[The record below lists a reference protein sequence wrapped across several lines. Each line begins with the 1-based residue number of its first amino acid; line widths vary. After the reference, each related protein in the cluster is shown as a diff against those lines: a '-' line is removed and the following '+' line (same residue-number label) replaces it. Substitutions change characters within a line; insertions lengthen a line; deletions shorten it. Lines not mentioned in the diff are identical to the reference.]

1 MQQIDC
7 IFLDFS
13 KAFDKVPHERL
24 LLKLHYYGVR
34 GKLLSWIRDFL
45 SQRTQQVILEGKKS
59 NVSNVT
65 SGVPQGTV
73 TKFIW
78 DSSQVY
84 PETVRDYWVYVPAQ
98 YDEDRPTAVMVFQ
111 DGQNFIRENGDWRTP
126 IVFDNLI
133 HKGRMPVTIGII
145 RGRMPTLEIIHDRFV
160 RMFRLSLS
168 TSLRKVV
175 DISVRS
181 TELIK
186 FGEFLKTL
194 PVPSSMNLFRMTPL
208 RGNAIMVLETRLVF
222 TLIDMFFGGNGEL
235 EVKAEGREFTEI
247 ESRMIKRVI
256 ISALEDLQSSWRP
269 VFPVQINYARAE
281 TNPQFVAIVPHS
293 EIVIVVTFD
302 VEIGR
307 APMSVTLCVPYSMIE
322 PVRSR
327 LNAGF
332 QSEQDEKDNTWSNR
346 FTKNLNMSH
355 IELVALLGQTELTV
369 RDFLNLQQD
378 DLIYLEHETQ
388 QPISI
393 LANGIEKFRGF
404 QGSYKG
410 HKAINVSKLV
420 YVPPTVD
427 EILGA

>member
-1 MQQIDC
+1 M
-7 IFLDFS
+7 
-13 KAFDKVPHERL
+13 
-24 LLKLHYYGVR
+24 
-34 GKLLSWIRDFL
+34 
-45 SQRTQQVILEGKKS
+45 
-59 NVSNVT
+59 
-65 SGVPQGTV
+65 
-73 TKFIW
+73 
-78 DSSQVY
+78 
-84 PETVRDYWVYVPAQ
+84 
-98 YDEDRPTAVMVFQ
+98 
-111 DGQNFIRENGDWRTP
+111 IRE
-126 IVFDNLI
+126 F
-133 HKGRMPVTIGII
+133 
-145 RGRMPTLEIIHDRFV
+145 
-160 RMFRLSLS
+160 
-168 TSLRKVV
+168 
-175 DISVRS
+175 
-181 TELIK
+181 
-186 FGEFLKTL
+186 
-194 PVPSSMNLFRMTPL
+194 
-208 RGNAIMVLETRLVF
+208 RLVF

>member
-1 MQQIDC
+1 
-7 IFLDFS
+7 
-13 KAFDKVPHERL
+13 
-24 LLKLHYYGVR
+24 
-34 GKLLSWIRDFL
+34 
-45 SQRTQQVILEGKKS
+45 
-59 NVSNVT
+59 
-65 SGVPQGTV
+65 
-73 TKFIW
+73 
-78 DSSQVY
+78 
-84 PETVRDYWVYVPAQ
+84 
-98 YDEDRPTAVMVFQ
+98 MVF
-111 DGQNFIRENGDWRTP
+111 
-126 IVFDNLI
+126 
-133 HKGRMPVTIGII
+133 
-145 RGRMPTLEIIHDRFV
+145 
-160 RMFRLSLS
+160 
-168 TSLRKVV
+168 
-175 DISVRS
+175 
-181 TELIK
+181 
-186 FGEFLKTL
+186 
-194 PVPSSMNLFRMTPL
+194 
-208 RGNAIMVLETRLVF
+208 ETRLVF
-222 TLIDMFFGGNGEL
+222 TLVEMFFGGAGDIETKS
-235 EVKAEGREFTEI
+235 ESRDFTEI

-256 ISALEDLQSSWRP
+256 ISGLEDLQTSWRP
-269 VFPVQINYARAE
+269 VFPIQVNYSRTE
-281 TNPQFVAIVPHS
+281 VNPQFVSIVPHS

-393 LANGIEKFRGF
+393 MANGIEKFRGF